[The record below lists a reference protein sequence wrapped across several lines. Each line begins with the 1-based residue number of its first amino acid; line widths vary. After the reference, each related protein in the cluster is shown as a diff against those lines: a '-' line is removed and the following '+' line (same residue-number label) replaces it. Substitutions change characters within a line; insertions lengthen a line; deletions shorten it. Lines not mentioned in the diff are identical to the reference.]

1 MASAVTHRR
10 STTARLS
17 LWRRVR
23 RRLSGL
29 LLHLAERLDVRLP
42 ASGPAPR
49 SLPSPK
55 LVATAAELEAT
66 ACPALRPP
74 LSAEDAVLG
83 RDLSVLRR
91 EAADALAAFG
101 AAHALISSARL
112 AQLQAVQNQI
122 ERQRGEGGPPEE
134 LVHAARDYQGWQ
146 SDQVRLFDALNLVIQ
161 MRIPA
166 GRALE
171 QVPDELQSQA
181 RQHLQSLSTEY
192 QRGLLVRQMAADEQE
207 SSGSDDASATDDAP
221 ADERD

>member
-1 MASAVTHRR
+1 MTSPNQPHQGTDVGSCSTLDLPSAG
-10 STTARLS
+10 A
-17 LWRRVR
+17 R
-23 RRLSGL
+23 RRLWGRLMHRTSAL
-29 LLHLAERLDVRLP
+29 LLRWSEWLDPRP
-42 ASGPAPR
+42 EHPAPT
-49 SLPSPK
+49 LPSAPTSTAPSPRTETK
-55 LVATAAELEAT
+55 LEET

-83 RDLSVLRR
+83 RDLTVLRR

-112 AQLQAVQNQI
+112 AQLQAVQNRL
-122 ERQRGEGGPPEE
+122 ENHRPTSPPDE
-134 LVHAARDYQGWQ
+134 LVQAARDYQGWQ

-161 MRIPA
+161 MRIPS

-192 QRGLLVRQMAADEQE
+192 QRSVLMRQMP
-207 SSGSDDASATDDAP
+207 SGEENDG
-221 ADERD
+221 